1 MFDTLVETVHTL
13 SRNRE
18 RLVFTIFDLP
28 LKDGCALWT
37 AIQYLEL
44 QIIMKKYLCRARHD
58 DRAPTSKFLRTLAVG
73 SVLYLSNL
81 KAVAFLCF

>member
-1 MFDTLVETVHTL
+1 MLDTLVKTVHTL

-18 RLVFTIFDLP
+18 WLVFTIFDLP
-28 LKDGCALWT
+28 LQDGCALWT
-37 AIQYLEL
+37 AIQYLQL
-44 QIIMKKYLCRARHD
+44 QIIMKKEDLCRARH